1 MVMVPIC
8 GGFSKVAL
16 IVQKYGG
23 TSVGDVERIQNVARR
38 CIASQKAGNDVVV
51 VVSAMSGET
60 NRLLKLVSLISKR
73 PSEREQDVVV
83 ATGEQVS
90 IGLVALAIQEQGG
103 EATSFLAH
111 QCRMVTDSTFSKA
124 RIKSIDAETIFAVLR
139 KKHIAVVAGFQ
150 GVDENGN
157 VTTLGRGGSDTTAV
171 AIAAAI
177 KADAC
182 EIYTDV
188 DGVFTTDPNICPAA
202 RKLDKISY
210 EEMLELASLGAKVLQ
225 IRSVE
230 FAMKYKVPLWVKS
243 SFNQDPGT
251 LVCEEDAS
259 MEDVLVSGI
268 AYDKNEAKIAIRGVP
283 DVPGVAA
290 QIFGALDEKSIVVDL
305 IVQNVAKEDKTDLT
319 FTVGKS
325 DLAKAKDVV
334 LRIAKT
340 IKAEAVET
348 DDHVSKVSI
357 VGVGMR
363 NHSGV
368 AAKMFQILAREGI
381 NLQMISTSEIR
392 VSCVIHEKYT
402 ELAVRALHTAF
413 NLDRTEPAIAAS

>member
-1 MVMVPIC
+1 M
-8 GGFSKVAL
+8 AL

-23 TSVGDVERIQNVARR
+23 TSVGDTERIKNVARR
-38 CIASQKAGNDVVV
+38 CIAAQKAGHDVVV

-60 NRLLKLVSLISKR
+60 NRLLKLVSQITER
-73 PSEREQDVVV
+73 PNEREQDVVV

-90 IGLVALAIQEQGG
+90 IGLVALAIQQQKRK
-103 EATSFLAH
+103 AVSFLGH
-111 QCRMVTDSTFSKA
+111 QVRITTDSTFSKA
-124 RIKSIDAETIFAVLR
+124 RIKSIDAERIVQAL
-139 KKHIAVVAGFQ
+139 KKKNIVVVAGFQ
-150 GVDENGN
+150 GQDEEGN

-171 AIAAAI
+171 ALAAAL

-188 DGVFTTDPNICPAA
+188 DGVYTTDPNVCPAA
-202 RKLDKISY
+202 HKLDRISY
-210 EEMLELASLGAKVLQ
+210 EEMLELASVGAKVLQ

-243 SFNQDPGT
+243 SFTDDPGT
-251 LVCEEDAS
+251 LVCEEDSS

-290 QIFGALDEKSIVVDL
+290 KVFGALDEKSIVVDL
-305 IVQNVAKEDKTDLT
+305 IVQNVSKDGRTDLT
-319 FTVGKS
+319 FTVGKA
-325 DLAKAKDVV
+325 DLTKAKDVV
-334 LRIAKT
+334 KKIVKT
-340 IKAEAVET
+340 IKAEGMET
-348 DDHVSKVSI
+348 DDQVSKVSI

-368 AAKMFQILAREGI
+368 AAKMFTVLAGAGI
-381 NLQMISTSEIR
+381 NVQMISTSEIK
-392 VSCVIHEKYT
+392 VSCVIHSNYT
-402 ELAVRALHTAF
+402 ELAVRELHSAF
-413 NLDRTEPAIAAS
+413 GLDKPQGEGISEPSVAAKG